1 MSVSFLFLMSALG
14 DQAAAAQQ
22 QQEREQQQHG
32 GTCRSRRPSIF
43 VLSGGWLLQA
53 EACFFTRNRPFWHP
67 KLKKNLA
74 AGAGH
79 RALEREIELRTSP
92 KRPKP
97 EIGLLPLKFG
107 SRLASKKRTIYRSNR
122 LLIMSNRL
130 AEPAFK
136 RTQRALMAQAHLEG
150 RGRSVQRHGGSRKS
164 VQSCEVRINPNP
176 STVIRFFFESGQR
189 RARGI
194 TSP

>member
-1 MSVSFLFLMSALG
+1 MRLRVALCAARAAFFVTVSVSFLFLMSALG

-32 GTCRSRRPSIF
+32 GTCRPRRPSIF
-43 VLSGGWLLQA
+43 VLSGGWLHLQA
-53 EACFFTRNRPFWHP
+53 ERACFFKESAILAPQTQFFFWP
-67 KLKKNLA
+67 

-107 SRLASKKRTIYRSNR
+107 SRLASKKRTI
-122 LLIMSNRL
+122 
-130 AEPAFK
+130 
-136 RTQRALMAQAHLEG
+136 
-150 RGRSVQRHGGSRKS
+150 
-164 VQSCEVRINPNP
+164 
-176 STVIRFFFESGQR
+176 
-189 RARGI
+189 
-194 TSP
+194 